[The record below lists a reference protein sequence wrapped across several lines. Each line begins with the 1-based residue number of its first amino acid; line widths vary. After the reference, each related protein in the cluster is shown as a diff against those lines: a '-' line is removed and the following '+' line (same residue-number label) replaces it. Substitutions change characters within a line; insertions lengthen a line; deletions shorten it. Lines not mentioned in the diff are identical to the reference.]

1 MKRWEKYGFT
11 GLVALVTLTGV
22 LYFWMKYMIEND
34 DPFALVNHPMQPW
47 MLDAHVLA
55 APAFLVL
62 FGIIFN
68 SHIGAKLGRR
78 IPNRRS
84 GLLALATVVVMTGS
98 GYLLQVVTGERARQ
112 VTLVAHIVSGCVF
125 ALAYVVHL
133 TVSIRMLRAQ
143 RALSGTPAP

>member
-1 MKRWEKYGFT
+1 MKPWEKYGFT
-11 GLVALVTLTGV
+11 ALAALVTLTGV
-22 LYFWMKYMIEND
+22 VYFWMKYMIQND
-34 DPFALVNHPMQPW
+34 DPFALVNHPMQPG
-47 MLDAHVLA
+47 MLDAHLLA

-68 SHIGAKLGRR
+68 SHIGEKLGQRT
-78 IPNRRS
+78 PNRRS

-112 VTLVAHIVSGCVF
+112 VTLVAHILSGCVF

-133 TVSIRMLRAQ
+133 TVSVRMWRAQ
-143 RALSGTPAP
+143 RTLLQTGAP

>member
-1 MKRWEKYGFT
+1 VKRWERYGFT
-11 GLVALVTLTGV
+11 TLASIVTLTGLV
-22 LYFWMKYMIEND
+22 YCWMKYMIQND
-34 DPFALVNHPMQPW
+34 DPFAVVNHPMQPG

-68 SHIGAKLGRR
+68 SHIAAKLGRP

-84 GLLALATVVVMTGS
+84 GLVALATVAAMTLS

-112 VTLVAHIVSGCVF
+112 VTLVAHLVSGCVF

-133 TVSIRMLRAQ
+133 TVSARMWRAQ
-143 RALSGTPAP
+143 RTPFRAPVS

>member
-1 MKRWEKYGFT
+1 VKRWEKYGFSA
-11 GLVALVTLTGV
+11 LAALVTVTGV
-22 LYFWMKYMIEND
+22 VYFWMKYMIQND
-34 DPFALVNHPMQPW
+34 DPFAVVNHPLQPA

-68 SHIGAKLGRR
+68 SHIGAKIGRR

-98 GYLLQVVTGERARQ
+98 GYLLQVVTGDRARQ
-112 VTLVAHIVSGCVF
+112 VTVVAHVLSGCVF
-125 ALAYVVHL
+125 AVAYVVHL
-133 TVSIRMLRAQ
+133 TVSARMWREQRAILRAPI
-143 RALSGTPAP
+143 S